1 MNIEL
6 RHLRYFVAVAEELH
20 FGRAAARLNISQPP
34 LSQQIQ
40 ILEQQIGAR
49 LFARTNRSVSLT
61 AAGKQFL
68 TDSRQILIQV
78 DEAAARATRLHH
90 GETGELR
97 IGFTSSAPFIQAVSD
112 TLSRFRR
119 QYPDVHLQTRESNTR
134 EQIAPLS
141 EGALDLGLMRKT
153 QLPDTLEW
161 QVILREP
168 LLAMVPRD
176 HGLAQREAVTLA
188 ELAQEPLVF
197 FDPHVGTGL
206 YDDILGLLRPFGTP
220 VITQEVGEAMTIIGL
235 VSAGLGVSILPASFK
250 KVQLN
255 EMRWL
260 PIADEE
266 AVSEMWLVW
275 PRHHEQTQAAQRFRE
290 QLLAAARVD
299 FFAENARKNV
309 R

>member
-40 ILEQQIGAR
+40 SLEQQVGAR

-68 TDSRQILIQV
+68 TDTRQILIQV
-78 DEAAARATRLHH
+78 DEAAARAARLHQ

-112 TLSRFRR
+112 TLSRFRL

-141 EGALDLGLMRKT
+141 EGLLDLGLMRKT
-153 QLPDTLEW
+153 PLPDTLDW

-176 HGLAQREAVTLA
+176 HRLTQRDAVTLA
-188 ELAQEPLVF
+188 ELVQEPLVF

-206 YDDILGLLRPFGTP
+206 YDDILGLLRPYGTP
-220 VITQEVGEAMTIIGL
+220 IVTQEVGEAMTIIGL

-275 PRHHEQTQAAQRFRE
+275 SRHHEQTQAAQRFRE

-309 R
+309 Q

>member
-40 ILEQQIGAR
+40 ILEHQIEAR

-61 AAGKQFL
+61 EAGKQFL
-68 TDSRQILIQV
+68 ADSRQILLQV
-78 DEAAARATRLHH
+78 EDAAARAARLHQ

-97 IGFTSSAPFIQAVSD
+97 IGFTSSAPFISAVSD

-119 QYPDVHLQTRESNTR
+119 QYPDVHIQTRESNTR

-153 QLPDTLEW
+153 HLPDTLEH
-161 QVILREP
+161 QVILHEP

-176 HGLAQREAVTLA
+176 HPLAQRESVTLA
-188 ELAQEPLVF
+188 ELVLEPLVF

-206 YDDILGLLRPFGTP
+206 YDDILGLLRRFGSP
-220 VITQEVGEAMTIIGL
+220 AITQEVGEAMTIIGL

-250 KVQLN
+250 RVQLN

-260 PIADEE
+260 PIADPE

-275 PRHHEQTQAAQRFRE
+275 AKHREQSQAASRFRQ
-290 QLLAAARVD
+290 QLLAAINGEFLSPKA
-299 FFAENARKNV
+299 
-309 R
+309 

>member
-40 ILEQQIGAR
+40 ILEQQTGAR

-68 TDSRQILIQV
+68 ADSRQILAQV
-78 DEAAARATRLHH
+78 DEAAARAARLHH

-97 IGFTSSAPFIQAVSD
+97 IGFTSSAPFIKAVSD
-112 TLSRFRR
+112 TLSMFRQR
-119 QYPDVHLQTRESNTR
+119 LPDVHILTRETNTR
-134 EQIAPLS
+134 EQIVPLS
-141 EGALDLGLMRKT
+141 EGALDLGLLRNT
-153 QLPDTLEW
+153 QLPDTLAWER
-161 QVILREP
+161 VLREP
-168 LLAMVPRD
+168 F
-176 HGLAQREAVTLA
+176 
-188 ELAQEPLVF
+188 VF

-206 YDDILGLLRPFGTP
+206 YDDILGLLRRYGHTP
-220 VITQEVGEAMTIIGL
+220 KIAQEVGEAMTIIGL
-235 VSAGLGVSILPASFK
+235 VAAGLGVSILPASFQR
-250 KVQLN
+250 VQLS

-260 PIADEE
+260 PIDEQD

-275 PRHHEQTQAAQRFRE
+275 SKHHEQGALAKRFRE
-290 QLLAAARVD
+290 ALLSWKS
-299 FFAENARKNV
+299 EHN
-309 R
+309 